1 MKSTKRPR
9 AALRLAD
16 HVSVTALV
24 LLIQVQPVMAADAPA
39 VAEGAD
45 QDRDAIV
52 VTAAGFEQKIVNAPA
67 SISVIDRAELQERRF
82 GSLAEALVNVEG
94 IDVGQ
99 TAGKTGGLNISIRGM
114 PSDYTL
120 VLVDGRRQNAPGN
133 VTPNGF
139 GETSTSFLP
148 PFSAI
153 ERIEVVRGPMS
164 TLYGS
169 DAMGGVINLIT
180 RKVGTRW
187 AGTATGEVTLQED
200 GQFGNIYS
208 GNAYMQGPVVKDL
221 VGLTLRGSY
230 FYREASDLSYD
241 DATGEPVE
249 ISKRGPSP
257 VESEIYTLGGR
268 ITLTPH
274 PDHDLWFEADINRQW
289 YDNSDSQL
297 GTGTVQGG
305 YGPEMKFNRDNY
317 VLAHSWRAGFAQ
329 IDTTLTRNITE
340 TFGRTIPPGTPGKV
354 AGDPRMLKATNSI
367 IDSRAV
373 IPLDPFNITIGG
385 QYWKA
390 EMVDAVAIDK
400 YEFVQWALFAETE
413 WKIAESFR
421 LTLGGRYDDHETFGG
436 KFSPRA
442 YAVWNATDA
451 VTVKGGIS
459 RGFKTPRLDQIAPG
473 IVGFGGQG
481 TIPLIGTPGLKP
493 ETSTTTELGV
503 YYDNGSFLSGNV
515 TLFDNKFRDK
525 IATGAPIPNC
535 TWSVQRDRPGC
546 LNLGEFPRAENFSQ
560 TVNVDRAVTRGVE
573 AAAKLTFTDAISL
586 GLNYT
591 YTESEQKSGAEQG
604 EPLVNTPKHMVN
616 GNLRWKVDDKLSTWL
631 RAEIRSKRYR
641 GAGAA
646 QDALGSFKGYEL
658 FHLGANYQL
667 TPVIR
672 LSAAVYNLLDKD
684 FTNYLPYTSSGA
696 TIYSSAYANPQE
708 PRRYWLSATVDF

>member
-1 MKSTKRPR
+1 MKTLYRPSRRTLLR
-9 AALRLAD
+9 ASA
-16 HVSVTALV
+16 TALI
-24 LLIQVQPVMAADAPA
+24 LAAAQPALAEANAA
-39 VAEGAD
+39 AEAAETGAD
-45 QDRDAIV
+45 DIV
-52 VTAAGFEQKIVNAPA
+52 VTAAGYEQKIVNAPA
-67 SISVIDRAELQERRF
+67 SISVLTREELEERRF

-180 RKVGTRW
+180 RKVSDRW
-187 AGTATGEVTLQED
+187 SGTATGEVTLQED
-200 GQFGNIYS
+200 GQYGNIYS
-208 GNAYMQGPVVKDL
+208 GNGYMQGPVVPGL
-221 VGLTLRGSY
+221 VGLTVRGSY
-230 FYREASDLSYD
+230 LKREASNLSYN
-241 DATGEPVE
+241 DASGDPVE

-257 VESEIYTLGGR
+257 VESEIYTFGGR
-268 ITLTPH
+268 LTLTAH
-274 PDHDLWFEADINRQW
+274 PDHDLWFEADFNRQW
-289 YDNSDSQL
+289 YDNADSQL
-297 GTGTVQGG
+297 GTGTVAGG

-317 VLAHSWRAGFAQ
+317 VLAHTWRAGFAQ
-329 IDTTLTRNITE
+329 IDTTLTRNNTE

-354 AGDPRMLKATNSI
+354 AGDPRTLKATNSI
-367 IDSRAV
+367 ADTRAV
-373 IPLDPFNITIGG
+373 IPLDPFNITVGG

-390 EMVDAVAIDK
+390 EMVDAVAVDK
-400 YEFVQWALFAETE
+400 YEFVQWALFAETA
-413 WKIAESFR
+413 WDIVNGFT

-442 YAVWNATDA
+442 YAVWRATEA
-451 VTVKGGIS
+451 FTVKGGIS
-459 RGFKTPRLDQIAPG
+459 RGFKTPRLDQIASG
-473 IVGFGGQG
+473 IVGFSGQG
-481 TIPLIGTPGLKP
+481 TIPQIGTPGLKP
-493 ETSTTTELGV
+493 ETSTTTEIGV
-503 YYDNGSFLSGNV
+503 YYDDNGFFSGNV
-515 TLFDNKFRDK
+515 TLFNNEFKDK
-525 IATGAPIPNC
+525 IAAGAPIPNC

-546 LNLGEFPRAENFSQ
+546 LNLGEFPRAENFGQ
-560 TVNVDRAVTRGVE
+560 TVNVDEAVTRGIE
-573 AAAKLTFTDAISL
+573 AAARFEFTPDISL

-591 YTESEQKSGAEQG
+591 YTESEQKSGPEEG

-616 GNLRWKVDDKLSTWL
+616 GNLRWKVNDQLSTWL

-641 GAGAA
+641 GAGVA
-646 QDALGSFKGYEL
+646 QDAVGSFKSYEL

-684 FTNYLPYTSSGA
+684 FTPYLPYDSAGT
-696 TIYSSAYANPQE
+696 TVYTSAYANPQE
-708 PRRYWLSATVDF
+708 PRRYWLSASVDF

>member
-1 MKSTKRPR
+1 MNCSTLLRTAQRGPFV
-9 AALRLAD
+9 AL
-16 HVSVTALV
+16 ALV
-24 LLIQVQPVMAADAPA
+24 LHAQALAQSSAVPAAEAATD
-39 VAEGAD
+39 GND
-45 QDRDAIV
+45 IV
-52 VTAAGFEQKIVNAPA
+52 VTAAGFEQKITEAPA

-120 VLVDGRRQNAPGN
+120 VLVDGRRQNSPGN

-139 GETSTSFLP
+139 GESSTSFLP

-153 ERIEVVRGPMS
+153 DRIEVVRGPMS

-180 RKVGTRW
+180 RKVGDRW
-187 AGTATGEVTLQED
+187 AGTATAETTLQETSD
-200 GQFGNIYS
+200 YGNIYS
-208 GNAYMQGPVVKDL
+208 GNAYLQGPVVRDL
-221 VGLTLRGSY
+221 VGLTVRGSY
-230 FYREASDLSYD
+230 FYREASNLSYD
-241 DATGEPVE
+241 DVTGEPVE

-257 VESEIYTLGGR
+257 VKSKIYTLGGR
-268 ITLTPH
+268 VTLTPH
-274 PDHDLWFEADINRQW
+274 ADHDLWFEADINRQW

-354 AGDPRMLKATNSI
+354 AGDPRTLKATNTI
-367 IDSRAV
+367 ADTRAV
-373 IPLDPFNITIGG
+373 VPLDPFNITVGG

-390 EMVDAVAIDK
+390 EMVDAVAVDK

-413 WKIAESFR
+413 WSMFERFK

-442 YAVWNATDA
+442 YGVWSATDA
-451 VTVKGGIS
+451 FTVKGGVS

-481 TIPLIGTPGLKP
+481 TIPQIGTPGLKP
-493 ETSTTTELGV
+493 ETSTTTEVGV
-503 YYDNGSFLSGNV
+503 YYDDGGLFSGNV
-515 TLFDNKFRDK
+515 TLFNNKFKDK
-525 IATGAPIPNC
+525 IAAGTPIPNC

-546 LNLGEFPRAENFSQ
+546 LNLGEFPRAENFGQ
-560 TVNVDRAVTRGVE
+560 TVNVDRAVTRGIE
-573 AAAKLTFTDAISL
+573 AAARFEFSRAVSL

-616 GNLRWKVDDKLSTWL
+616 GNLRWKVDEKLSTWL
-631 RAEIRSKRYR
+631 RAEYRSKRYR

-646 QDALGSFKGYEL
+646 QTALGSFKAYEQ
-658 FHLGANYQL
+658 FHLGGNYQI

-672 LSAAVYNLLDKD
+672 LSAAVYNIFDKN
-684 FTNYLPYTSSGA
+684 FTTYLPYTSAGA
-696 TIYSSAYANPQE
+696 TVYAGAFANPQE
-708 PRRYWLSATVDF
+708 PRRYWLSMTVDF

>member
-1 MKSTKRPR
+1 MTYGTSSVRLFGR
-9 AALRLAD
+9 AVTLALCLATSGG
-16 HVSVTALV
+16 VFAQTA
-24 LLIQVQPVMAADAPA
+24 IQPDAA
-39 VAEGAD
+39 AEAGASGD
-45 QDRDAIV
+45 EIV
-52 VTAAGFEQKIVNAPA
+52 VTAAGFEQKIVDAPA
-67 SISVIDRAELQERRF
+67 SISVISREELQERRF
-82 GSLAEALVNVEG
+82 GSLAEALSNVEG

-120 VLVDGRRQNAPGN
+120 ILVDGRRQNAPGN

-180 RKVGTRW
+180 RKVGKRW
-187 AGTATGEVTLQED
+187 AGTVTAEGTLQED
-200 GQFGNIYS
+200 GDFGNIYS
-208 GNAYMQGPVVKDL
+208 TNAYLHGPVIPDL
-221 VGLTLRGSY
+221 LGLAVRGSY
-230 FYREASDLSYD
+230 FKREASGLSYT
-241 DATGEPVE
+241 DANGNPVE
-249 ISKRGPSP
+249 VSTRGPSP

-268 ITLTPH
+268 LTLTPH
-274 PDHDLWFEADINRQW
+274 PDHDIWFEADVNRQW
-289 YDNSDSQL
+289 YDNSESQL
-297 GTGTVQGG
+297 GTGTVAGG

-354 AGDPRMLKATNSI
+354 AGDPRTLKATNSI
-367 IDSRAV
+367 ADTRAV
-373 IPLDPFNITIGG
+373 IPLGPVNATVGG

-390 EMVDAVAIDK
+390 EMVDAVAVDK
-400 YEFVQWALFAETE
+400 YEFVQWALFAEAAWSIVDRFT
-413 WKIAESFR
+413 

-442 YAVWNATDA
+442 YAVWNVTDA
-451 VTVKGGIS
+451 VTVKGGVS

-481 TIPLIGTPGLKP
+481 TIPQIGTPGLKP
-493 ETSTTTELGV
+493 ETSTSMELGL
-503 YYDNGSFLSGNV
+503 YYDDGGIVSGNV
-515 TLFDNKFRDK
+515 TIFNNKFKDK
-525 IATGAPIPNC
+525 IAAGTPIPNC
-535 TWSVQRDRPGC
+535 TWSVAPNLPGC
-546 LNLGEFPRAENFSQ
+546 LNLGNFPRAENFGQ
-560 TVNVDRAVTRGVE
+560 TVNVDNAVTRGGE
-573 AAAKLTFTDAISL
+573 AAVKFQFTEALSL

-591 YTESEQKSGAEQG
+591 YTESEQKSGAEAG
-604 EPLVNTPKHMVN
+604 EPLVNTPKHMLN
-616 GNLRWKVDDKLSTWL
+616 GNLRWKLNDRLATWV

-646 QDALGSFKGYEL
+646 QNALGSFKGYEL

-667 TPVIR
+667 TDNFR
-672 LSAAVYNLLDKD
+672 LGAAVYNIFDTD
-684 FTNYLPYTSSGA
+684 FVGYLPYASSPTA
-696 TIYSSAYANPQE
+696 TAYASEYANLQE
-708 PRRYWLSATVDF
+708 PRRL

>member
-1 MKSTKRPR
+1 MGGGVF
-9 AALRLAD
+9 AQ
-16 HVSVTALV
+16 TA
-24 LLIQVQPVMAADAPA
+24 IQPDAAADA
-39 VAEGAD
+39 GASGD
-45 QDRDAIV
+45 EIV
-52 VTAAGFEQKIVNAPA
+52 VTAAGFEQKIVDAPA
-67 SISVIDRAELQERRF
+67 SISVISREELQERRF
-82 GSLAEALVNVEG
+82 GSLAEALSNVEG

-120 VLVDGRRQNAPGN
+120 ILVDGRRQNAPGN

-180 RKVGTRW
+180 RKVGKRW
-187 AGTATGEVTLQED
+187 AGTVTAEGTLQED
-200 GQFGNIYS
+200 GDFGNMYS
-208 GNAYMQGPVVKDL
+208 ANAYLHGPVVPDL
-221 VGLTLRGSY
+221 LGLAVRGSY
-230 FYREASDLSYD
+230 FKREASGLSYT
-241 DATGEPVE
+241 DANGNPVE
-249 ISKRGPSP
+249 VSTRGPSP

-268 ITLTPH
+268 LTLTPH
-274 PDHDLWFEADINRQW
+274 PDHDIWFEADVNRQW
-289 YDNSDSQL
+289 YDNSESQL
-297 GTGTVQGG
+297 GTGTVAGG

-354 AGDPRMLKATNSI
+354 AGDPRTLKATNSI
-367 IDSRAV
+367 ADTRAV
-373 IPLDPFNITIGG
+373 IPLGPVNATVGG

-390 EMVDAVAIDK
+390 EMVDAVAVDK
-400 YEFVQWALFAETE
+400 YEFVQWALFAEAAWSIVDRFT
-413 WKIAESFR
+413 

-442 YAVWNATDA
+442 YAVWNVTDA
-451 VTVKGGIS
+451 VTVKGGVS

-481 TIPLIGTPGLKP
+481 TIPQIGTPGLKP
-493 ETSTTTELGV
+493 ETSTSMELGL
-503 YYDNGSFLSGNV
+503 YYDDGGIVSGNV
-515 TLFDNKFRDK
+515 TIFNNKFKDR
-525 IATGAPIPNC
+525 IAAGAPIPNC
-535 TWSVQRDRPGC
+535 TWSVAPNLPGC
-546 LNLGEFPRAENFSQ
+546 LNLGNFPRAENFGQ
-560 TVNVDRAVTRGVE
+560 TVNVDNAVTRGGE
-573 AAAKLTFTDAISL
+573 AAVKFQFTEALSL

-591 YTESEQKSGAEQG
+591 YTESEQKSGAEAG
-604 EPLVNTPKHMVN
+604 EPLVNTPKHMLN
-616 GNLRWKVDDKLSTWL
+616 GNLRWKLNDRLATWV

-646 QDALGSFKGYEL
+646 QNALGSFKGYEL

-667 TPVIR
+667 TDNFR
-672 LSAAVYNLLDKD
+672 LGAAVYNIFDTD
-684 FTNYLPYTSSGA
+684 FVGYLPYASSPTA
-696 TIYSSAYANPQE
+696 TAYASEYANLEE
-708 PRRYWLSATVDF
+708 PRRLWISATVDF